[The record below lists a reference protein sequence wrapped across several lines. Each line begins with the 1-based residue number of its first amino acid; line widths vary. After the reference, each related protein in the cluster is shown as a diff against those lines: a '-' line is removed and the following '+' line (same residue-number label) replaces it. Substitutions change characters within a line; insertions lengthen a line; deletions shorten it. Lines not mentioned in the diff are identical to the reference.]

1 MPFLVLTLVLVLA
14 VTLSLPSFLVLLGG
28 QNERVSPVTAT
39 LGTSALMG
47 SLLLLGTQSG
57 WAYAIIALAA
67 ALAFARFVYAPRAC
81 VAYALGAGAGFA
93 LLLTGIAMGGGPTE
107 ARWALFASPP
117 LSASAPS
124 APRMVQAVA
133 SPLYSKY

>member
-28 QNERVSPVTAT
+28 QNERVSPATAT

-57 WAYAIIALAA
+57 WVYATIALAA
-67 ALAFARFVYAPRAC
+67 ALAFERFVYAPRAC
-81 VAYALGAGAGFA
+81 VTYALGAGAGFA
-93 LLLTGIAMGGGPTE
+93 LLLAGIAMGGGPTQ
-107 ARWALFASPP
+107 ARWAWGVSPSIP
-117 LSASAPS
+117 VSATSAPV
-124 APRMVQAVA
+124 MVQAVA

>member
-57 WAYAIIALAA
+57 WACATVALAA

-81 VAYALGAGAGFA
+81 VTHALGAGAGFA
-93 LLLTGIAMGGGPTE
+93 LLLTGIAMGGGPTQ
-107 ARWALFASPP
+107 ARWALGVTPP
-117 LSASAPS
+117 ISASAAS
-124 APRMVQAVA
+124 APVVQAVA
-133 SPLYSKY
+133 SPVYSKY